1 MREPFHAPAT
11 ESAARLSGCKNFT
24 PAAKEGG
31 LIRLPDWG
39 VTLDPGRPVAEEVR
53 CVGIRSHTVRPA
65 AEGEKNAIPC
75 AVIRVIDDV
84 FEAIILLRPEGAGL
98 DAAPLRMELPKDA
111 WAALR
116 APERLTVSV
125 APEDIL
131 LLK

>member
-1 MREPFHAPAT
+1 MIAD
-11 ESAARLSGCKNFT
+11 
-24 PAAKEGG
+24 
-31 LIRLPDWG
+31 LIRLTDWG